1 MLTDEQVAEIVET
14 TYPCEWETD
23 YDPCNPTCAL
33 CLKRSTCALLTDRA
47 ELVAEA
53 EKLWEAYWRAR
64 ACGSV
69 ETCNAECWDCMF
81 PPHDDD
87 QEATR

>member
-1 MLTDEQVAEIVET
+1 MLTDEQVAKWQSLCDAAAAART
-14 TYPCEWETD
+14 
-23 YDPCNPTCAL
+23 AL
-33 CLKRSTCALLTDRA
+33 PALLADRA
-47 ELVAEA
+47 ELVAEV
-53 EKLWEAYWRAR
+53 EKLREAYWRAR

>member
-1 MLTDEQVAEIVET
+1 MESHMLTEEQVAI
-14 TYPCEWETD
+14 
-23 YDPCNPTCAL
+23 
-33 CLKRSTCALLTDRA
+33 RALLTDRA